1 MKRPPESDASV
12 AAPIASVAAL
22 RFHTP
27 RMAEPT
33 LRRCVFTAASAS
45 TIVTSYA
52 HVSGSS
58 IAS

>member
-1 MKRPPESDASV
+1 MKRPAESEARV
-12 AAPIASVAAL
+12 AAPMARVAAL
-22 RFHTP
+22 RFQTP
-27 RMAEPT
+27 RMAEPS
-33 LRRCVFTAASAS
+33 LSRSVFTAASAS